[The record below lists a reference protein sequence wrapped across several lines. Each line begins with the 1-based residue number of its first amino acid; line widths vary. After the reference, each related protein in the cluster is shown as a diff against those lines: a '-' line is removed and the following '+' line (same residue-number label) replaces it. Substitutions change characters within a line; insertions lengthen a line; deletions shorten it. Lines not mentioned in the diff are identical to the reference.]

1 MVFRS
6 EFHDF
11 RFGFPVAIS
20 QMGDKSLPEIRKAT
34 VSFRD
39 ASSDQRCERR
49 RLVHAAGTISTEP
62 DDQEHVAW
70 IKDLTNS
77 GLCLFT
83 RYRPEIGMRVR
94 VTLSNGRLDPK
105 LPRDYCGKVIRVQEF
120 GENAALAVAV
130 LFTEAV

>member
-1 MVFRS
+1 MQ
-6 EFHDF
+6 E
-11 RFGFPVAIS
+11 
-20 QMGDKSLPEIRKAT
+20 LRKAT

-39 ASSDQRCERR
+39 PSSDQRGERR
-49 RLVHAAGTISTEP
+49 RLVHAAGTIATEP

-83 RYRPEIGMRVR
+83 RYRPEIGTRVR
-94 VTLSNGRLDPK
+94 VTLTNGRLDPK
-105 LPRDYCGKVIRVQEF
+105 VPRDYCGKVIRVQEF

-130 LFTEAV
+130 LFTDGV